1 VVTVFE
7 VDWVV
12 ATEEVAV
19 VGLAVVI
26 EVDVTIAVVL
36 LAPGVVVLVVVD
48 VEQDVKTIDA
58 IMRQVNAIQITP
70 LFIQTSLYKNL
81 R

>member
-1 VVTVFE
+1 
-7 VDWVV
+7 VV

-70 LFIQTSLYKNL
+70 LFIQTSFYFSKEYSK
-81 R
+81 

>member
-19 VGLAVVI
+19 IGLAVVT
-26 EVDVTIAVVL
+26 EVDVAIAVVL
-36 LAPGVVVLVVVD
+36 LVPDVVVLVVVD

>member
-19 VGLAVVI
+19 IGLAVVT
-26 EVDVTIAVVL
+26 EVDIAIAVVL
-36 LAPGVVVLVVVD
+36 LVPDVVVLVVVD

-70 LFIQTSLYKNL
+70 LFIQTSLCKNL
-81 R
+81 C

>member
-1 VVTVFE
+1 
-7 VDWVV
+7 VV